1 VSFDAWVTETEV
13 SVEVGY
19 STASEVTET
28 VSTELSS
35 ENGNQVTIYCAPGTW
50 MYTWNYLLSGSDGT
64 EFV

>member
-1 VSFDAWVTETEV
+1 MTFDAWVTETEV

-19 STASEVTET
+19 SAASEITET

-35 ENGNQVTIYCAPGTW
+35 ENGNQVTIKCAPGTW
-50 MYTWNYLLSGSDGT
+50 MYTWNYLLSASDGT